1 MDSSGQT
8 KSNHR
13 TFFWSENCLWK
24 KDIKGHRVT
33 VSLAGKDLIVDTE
46 AVGRY
51 LAQDGEGGLAPAAW
65 KQQKWKGM
73 GLDILWF
80 EELDHAQVFD
90 SKANCEILANVVRAY
105 SIREGGKTS
114 YGSFENGNSEAD

>member
-1 MDSSGQT
+1 M
-8 KSNHR
+8 
-13 TFFWSENCLWK
+13 
-24 KDIKGHRVT
+24 T

-105 SIREGGKTS
+105 SLGEGGKIS
-114 YGSFENGNSEAD
+114 YGSLKHGDSVA

>member
-1 MDSSGQT
+1 M
-8 KSNHR
+8 
-13 TFFWSENCLWK
+13 
-24 KDIKGHRVT
+24 T

-46 AVGRY
+46 AVGSY
-51 LAQDGEGGLAPAAW
+51 LARNEENRPAPAGW
-65 KQQKWKGM
+65 KQQKWNGI

-105 SIREGGKTS
+105 SIGEGWTKS
-114 YGSFENGNSEAD
+114 YGSLENGNSVAD